1 MDQPDTM
8 AIESIPRTFWHTTFL
23 WCGLLGSILF
33 NVIYFS
39 FGAIAVHYNMMR
51 QSIGD
56 LEQLRYGWIQSANFI
71 LLGISTSLFAFALR
85 KELQSGFGAVLIPL
99 FYWLTAA
106 GAIMMGLFINEPA
119 HTYISV
125 LTFVTLPIS
134 FLLFSGR
141 FSSDPR
147 WRGWATYTNMAT
159 LLMLL
164 FLIIFWFARI
174 NERPYA
180 GIYERMIVVVRL
192 LWMVVF
198 VLKLLGGRRL
208 APVKS
213 NL

>member
-1 MDQPDTM
+1 MDQPVIM
-8 AIESIPRTFWHTTFL
+8 ANESIPRTFWHTTFL

-39 FGAIAVHYNMMR
+39 FGIMAVQYNMMS

-56 LEQLRYGWIQSANFI
+56 LELIRFGWIQSANFI
-71 LLGISTSLFAFALR
+71 MFGLATGALAIAFR
-85 KELQSGFGAVLIPL
+85 KELQGGFGATLIPL
-99 FYWLTAA
+99 VYWLTAV
-106 GAIMMGLFINEPA
+106 GAIMMGLFINEPI
-119 HTYISV
+119 HTYISI

-141 FSSDPR
+141 FSVDPR

-164 FLIIFWFARI
+164 FFIIFWFARI
-174 NERPYA
+174 NERSYA
-180 GIYERMIVVVRL
+180 GIYERLIVVVRL
-192 LWMVVF
+192 LWIVVF

-208 APVKS
+208 APKR
-213 NL
+213 

>member
-1 MDQPDTM
+1 MDEPVIT
-8 AIESIPRTFWHTTFL
+8 AIEVEPHTFWHNALL

-39 FGAIAVHYNMMR
+39 FGVMAVHYNMMR
-51 QSIGD
+51 QPIGD
-56 LEQLRYGWIQSANFI
+56 LELIRFGWIQFVNFI
-71 LLGISTSLFAFALR
+71 LFGLSTGALAIAFR
-85 KELQSGFGAVLIPL
+85 KELRGGFGVTLIPL
-99 FYWLTAA
+99 FYWLTAI
-106 GAIMMGLFINEPA
+106 GAIMMGLFVNEPA

-141 FSSDPR
+141 FSNDPR

-164 FLIIFWFARI
+164 FFIIFWFARI

-180 GIYERMIVVVRL
+180 GVYERLIVVVRL
-192 LWMVVF
+192 VWIVVF
-198 VLKLLGGRRL
+198 VLKLFGGRRL
-208 APVKS
+208 AVVK
-213 NL
+213 